1 MFYIEKTIRL
11 MYFWL
16 IMTIKN
22 ISNVKNCVWV
32 PGYWMA
38 ATAYIP
44 QGNVET
50 YPDLHP
56 CRVLPQG
63 LQALNIEDT
72 AQAVIIL
79 QSSFSWKIEPSDTTP
94 LLKNTFPANAFFPKR
109 HLNRLMIDIC
119 KNSFFFTCQVCLLE
133 FNASSLFSC

>member
-1 MFYIEKTIRL
+1 
-11 MYFWL
+11 
-16 IMTIKN
+16 
-22 ISNVKNCVWV
+22 
-32 PGYWMA
+32 MA

-72 AQAVIIL
+72 AQAVNIL
-79 QSSFSWKIEPSDTTP
+79 LHNPRFVEKLNPPTQHPFSKI
-94 LLKNTFPANAFFPKR
+94 LFQLMHFF
-109 HLNRLMIDIC
+109 LNVI
-119 KNSFFFTCQVCLLE
+119 
-133 FNASSLFSC
+133 